1 MSFNKSSIV
10 YLSRFGIIASALYC
24 IPVIF
29 FLKDQRYTDTWLLY
43 LGSAIFL
50 MCIFIFGIVYGGKIP
65 SQTSKKY
72 NGFIVTTLGVI
83 FSCILIL
90 TLTLIFAPG
99 VFNFGSSPDELLQT
113 PAAIAKNNGHSL
125 LFMMLADAIIIN
137 FCAGT
142 FAAVMTRSKNEEKKL
157 PANE

>member
-1 MSFNKSSIV
+1 MPLNKSSIA
-10 YLSRFGIIASALYC
+10 YLSRFAIISSVLYS

-29 FLKDQRYTDTWLLY
+29 FLKDQRYSDTWLLY

-50 MCIFIFGIVYGGKIP
+50 MCIFIFGIVYGGKTTN
-65 SQTSKKY
+65 QTSKKY
-72 NGFIVTTLGVI
+72 NGFTVTTLGVI

-90 TLTLIFAPG
+90 LLTLIFAPG
-99 VFNFGSSPDELLQT
+99 VFNIGPAPDVMKQT
-113 PAAIAKNNGHSL
+113 PAAIAKNNGHGL

>member
-1 MSFNKSSIV
+1 MPLNKSTIA
-10 YLSRFGIIASALYC
+10 YLSRFAIISSVLYS

-29 FLKDQRYTDTWLLY
+29 FLKDQRYSDTWLLY

-50 MCIFIFGIVYGGKIP
+50 MCIFIFGIVYGGKTTN
-65 SQTSKKY
+65 QTSKKY
-72 NGFIVTTLGVI
+72 NGFTVTTLGVI

-90 TLTLIFAPG
+90 LLTLIFAPG
-99 VFNFGSSPDELLQT
+99 VFNIGPAPDVMKQT
-113 PAAIAKNNGHSL
+113 PAAIAKNNGHGL

>member
-1 MSFNKSSIV
+1 MSINRYSIA
-10 YLSRFGIIASALYC
+10 YLSRFGIISSVLYS

-50 MCIFIFGIVYGGKIP
+50 MSTFIFGIVYGGKTTN
-65 SQTSKKY
+65 QNSKKY

-83 FSCILIL
+83 FSCILVL
-90 TLTLIFAPG
+90 LLTLIFAPG
-99 VFNFGSSPDELLQT
+99 IFDIGSAHDELMQT
-113 PAAIAKNNGHSL
+113 PAAISKNNGHGL